1 MGAHALGALTA
12 KEAAALG
19 AHLAVCPSCQHEAQ
33 AYQAIGEGFLH
44 AVAERVPPP
53 RVRAKLLA
61 TLAEERRL
69 AASPRRISFS
79 TSGALAGLVL
89 ALGVSAGLLTQVIGL
104 QRQMNSLG
112 EQLQVNQTALALVAY
127 PGARS
132 LPVVG
137 ENAGGTVVVDA
148 DQHLGVLIA
157 WGLPALDASR
167 TYQVWMIAADGTR
180 TSGGMFTVSR
190 AMPYTS
196 AVFQAES
203 PLSAYRGIGVT
214 VEPAGGSLAPTGP
227 RVLRADF

>member
-1 MGAHALGALTA
+1 L
-12 KEAAALG
+12 
-19 AHLAVCPSCQHEAQ
+19 
-33 AYQAIGEGFLH
+33 LH

-61 TLAEERRL
+61 TLGEERRL

-79 TSGALAGLVL
+79 MAGALAGLML

-112 EQLQVNQTALALVAY
+112 EQLRINQTALALVAY

-132 LPVVG
+132 LPVTG

-157 WGLPALDASR
+157 LGLPALDASQ
-167 TYQVWMIAADGTR
+167 TYQVWMVALDGARTR
-180 TSGGMFTVSR
+180 GGLFTVSR
-190 AMPYTS
+190 ALPYTS
-196 AVFQAES
+196 VVFQAES
-203 PLSAYRGIGVT
+203 PMSAYRGIGVT
-214 VEPAGGSLAPTGP
+214 VEPAGGSLAPTRP